1 MKQLKPIQLVFLGI
15 IAITAVF
22 VLISLLCMIFVP
34 EVIW

>member
-1 MKQLKPIQLVFLGI
+1 MKKQDLQILVLGI